1 MIDLRGKR
9 LLVVGLG
16 MSGAEA
22 ARVAAGLGAA
32 VRVVDSSSAPAK
44 LGMVDQLES
53 AGVEVDLGVDVPGDM
68 EGYDLLVASPGVPDA
83 APVLAAAR
91 GARLKVMS
99 ELELGYQLLEGC
111 TMVAVTGTNGKTTT
125 TRLLG
130 DVLSTGGRQAV
141 TCGNIGNP
149 LVGLFGKVEQGEV
162 LVIEVSSFQ
171 LQNIE
176 RFHARVSVALNI
188 APDHFDWHRDFDEYR
203 AAKMRLVENMQP
215 DEYLVY
221 NLDDEHCRQMALR
234 ARGTTLGFAAARKPD
249 SAVWVEGGW
258 ITAGQPLAAVK
269 VLPLAE
275 LKVSGEHNVENVM
288 AAAAAALALG
298 VEPEGIREAVSDFE
312 GLEHRVEFVTKVS
325 DVSFFNDSKATNP
338 HAALHAIRSFDQPLV
353 AIMGGRNKGLDFS
366 DVAFE
371 VCRRL
376 RDGRVRGLVL
386 VGECADEI
394 RETIERACRG
404 EANGHLLMA
413 SDLDDSVEKAFRLAG
428 GTGVVLFTP
437 ACASF
442 DMFADYKD
450 RGRIFK
456 ESVARLKEGGSGGGR
471 D

>member
-9 LLVVGLG
+9 ILIVGLG
-16 MSGAEA
+16 ESGAEA

-32 VRVVDSSSAPAK
+32 VRVVDSSTAPTKA
-44 LGMVDQLES
+44 GMVDELES
-53 AGVEVDLGVDVPGDM
+53 AGVEVDLGIDMPGGM
-68 EGYDLLVASPGVPDA
+68 RGYDLLVASPGVPDA
-83 APVLAAAR
+83 APVLRAAR
-91 GARLKVMS
+91 ELRLKVIS
-99 ELELGYQLLEGC
+99 ELELGYGLLEGH

-130 DVLSTGGRQAV
+130 DMLSTGGRRAV

-149 LVGLFGKVEQGEV
+149 LVGLFGKVERSAV
-162 LVIEVSSFQ
+162 LVVEVSSFQ

-176 RFHARVSVALNI
+176 RFHARVSLALNI
-188 APDHFDWHRDFDEYR
+188 APDHFDWHRDFTDYR
-203 AAKMRLVENMQP
+203 EAKMRLVENMRP

-221 NLDDEHCRQMALR
+221 NLDDEHCRQMARR
-234 ARGTTLGFAAARKPD
+234 AGGITLGFAAAGKAD

-258 ITAGQPLAAVK
+258 ITAGQPLAAGK

-275 LKVSGEHNVENVM
+275 LKLSGEHNVENVM

-298 VEPEGIREAVSDFE
+298 VETEGIREAAGRFE
-312 GLEHRVEFVTKVS
+312 GLEHRVEFVAKVS

-338 HAALHAIRSFDQPLV
+338 HAALHAIQSFEQPLV

-366 DVAFE
+366 DIALE

-386 VGECADEI
+386 VGESADEI
-394 RETIERACRG
+394 SESVERACRG
-404 EANGHLLMA
+404 EANGHMLMA
-413 SDLDDSVEKAFRLAG
+413 SDLDDSVDKAFRLAG
-428 GTGVVLFTP
+428 GSGVVLFTP

-450 RGRIFK
+450 RGRAFK
-456 ESVARLKEGGSGGGR
+456 ESVARFKERGNSGWR